1 MAKFKDWTKEDKLG
15 FAFRPF
21 KTLSRVSDREDQKKA
36 MERQQILFDA
46 MNYEPMYATQ
56 RAQSPLARSYLE
68 SMLAGNNPD
77 AISSTMPN
85 ADLLKA
91 EATASRDAM
100 FGTPQ
105 DLLAQGK
112 ALREQPMPSVMDQM
126 NPLARDVKDTDVP
139 PEFVDWY
146 TKQWQAE
153 QDKVSK
159 AMPGVN
165 IKFDNPA
172 EKGKAGYDW
181 YSLYHGEMGDK
192 WRKQTGMA

>member
-1 MAKFKDWTKEDKLG
+1 MGKIWGKDWTKEDKLG
-15 FAFRPF
+15 SFFRPW
-21 KTLSRVSDREDQKKA
+21 KTLDRKSRQDDQKKA

-46 MNYEPMYATQ
+46 MNYEPAYATQ

-91 EATASRDAM
+91 DATASRDAM
-100 FGTPQ
+100 FGTQQ

-112 ALREQPMPSVMDQM
+112 ALREQPMPKIEQT
-126 NPLARDVKDTDVP
+126 NPLARNVEDTDVP

-146 TKQWQAE
+146 TKQWQAT
-153 QDKVSK
+153 QDKISK
-159 AMPGVN
+159 SMPG
-165 IKFDNPA
+165 IKFDEPA
-172 EKGKAGYDW
+172 ERGKAGYDW
-181 YSLYHGEMGDK
+181 YGLYHGEMGDR
-192 WRKQTGMA
+192 WRKEMGGG